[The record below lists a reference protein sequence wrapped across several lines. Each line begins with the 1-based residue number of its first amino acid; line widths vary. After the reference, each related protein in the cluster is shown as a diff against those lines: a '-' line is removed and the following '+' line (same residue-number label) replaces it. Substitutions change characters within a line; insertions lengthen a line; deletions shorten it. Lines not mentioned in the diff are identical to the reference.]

1 MRPSKAWSSHLTTG
15 LTLCFTV
22 LFSFSIMYA
31 QGMSSRLPSGARYGN
46 SLPSLDALAAIQA
59 DAIAPPHIRPQAETI
74 SIHELLLPAGAVKEF
89 QRSEKA
95 VRSGDF
101 RSAAE
106 HLRSAIQIAPLF
118 VQAHNNLGATY
129 IQLNEY
135 ESGVAEFR
143 AAIALDPKIEESHR
157 NLGLGLFLLR
167 RYPEAELAAR
177 QALQLNSQRSS
188 ARYTLGRILAAEGV
202 NAAEA
207 EQLLRQT
214 VGEYPEARLPL
225 AQVLL
230 NTGATTSAAAELRE
244 YLKSTDAD
252 MARKRAVQS
261 WLDLISRAQA
271 KEAVKSVRPAA

>member
-1 MRPSKAWSSHLTTG
+1 MSRFCFRSPSCTPRVCLRAHRPEPATEIVFRVSMPSQRSKPT
-15 LTLCFTV
+15 
-22 LFSFSIMYA
+22 
-31 QGMSSRLPSGARYGN
+31 Q
-46 SLPSLDALAAIQA
+46 SLRP
-59 DAIAPPHIRPQAETI
+59 IRPQAESI
-74 SIHELLLPAGAVKEF
+74 SVHELLLPAGAVKEF

-106 HLRSAIQIAPLF
+106 HLRNAIQIAPSF
-118 VQAHNNLGATY
+118 VQAHNNLGAAY

-177 QALQLNSQRSS
+177 QALQLDSQRSS

-202 NAAEA
+202 NATEA
-207 EQLLRQT
+207 EQLLRPT
-214 VGEYPEARLPL
+214 VREYPEARLPL

-230 NTGATTSAAAELRE
+230 NRGATTSAAAELRE

-252 MARKRAVQS
+252 VARKRAVQS
-261 WLDLISRAQA
+261 WLDLVSAHPSDRRQSRA
-271 KEAVKSVRPAA
+271 SRPAA